1 MADRWVLDTNVYIA
15 ALRDR
20 QKLAV
25 LKRFRVRAR
34 DRLRMSSVVALEL
47 RAGAVTPAHAAAVDS
62 LVEPYAKRDNVVT
75 PSFDAWLAAG
85 RVLAS
90 LAAAERL
97 RIADAPRSF
106 VNDVVLAASCREA
119 DLVLVTDDARD
130 FAAIQRH
137 LKGFRFREPFP
148 D

>member
-1 MADRWVLDTNVYIA
+1 MPDRWVLDTNIYIA

-20 QKLAV
+20 RKLAD

-47 RAGAVTPAHAAAVDS
+47 RAGAVSAAHAAAVDD
-62 LVEPYAKRDNVVT
+62 LVRPYAERDWAVT
-75 PSFDAWLAAG
+75 PSFDAWLEAG
-85 RVLAS
+85 RVLSA
-90 LAAAERL
+90 LAAAERF
-97 RIADAPRSF
+97 RVADAPRSF
-106 VNDVVLAASCREA
+106 VNDVVLAASCREL
-119 DLVLVTDDARD
+119 DLVLVTDNGRD

-137 LKGFRFREPFP
+137 LKGFRFRDAFP